1 MLHNIKS
8 NNNCFYILTSFFNL
22 GNIMK
27 SLWNDNEA
35 KSFLDD
41 PLQMRVYT
49 SRLLGRE
56 PELVLHGGGN
66 TSVKVAV
73 TNLFGDIEDVL
84 YVKGSGWDLKTIQTA
99 GFAPVKLEV
108 LKKMAKLERLSDID
122 MVKLQRSAMI
132 DPLAPNPSVEAIL
145 HAIIPF
151 KYVDH
156 THADAVLTITNNE
169 KGKKLIRKIYKDRVL
184 IVPYVMSGFI
194 LARKIYEMTRDINW
208 HEIEGIVLMNH
219 GIFTFSD
226 DAKTSYEQM
235 IHLVALAENYLQA
248 SGAFDSI
255 AKAEAVE
262 DLLTLAKIRKQVS
275 LAKRSAMI
283 AMLDS
288 TPEACGFANL
298 TNVDSIAGRG
308 PLTPDHVIRTKQIPV
323 VIKKDIEK
331 EITGFCSAYK
341 EYFQRNTDSP
351 CSRTVAAGG
360 RLLCLDPAPRWG
372 VWSEHGIMAFGQS
385 LREANIV
392 SDIAFHTIRA
402 IQWGEAIGGWK
413 ALPERDVFD
422 MEYWELQQAKLCK
435 EDTTQIFQGKIV
447 LVTGAASGIGF
458 ACAKALHELGA
469 AVVGMDLNP
478 AITRI
483 FNRSDMVGLADD
495 ISDDKAVKKAI
506 EFTVRSFGGLDILI
520 NNAGIFT
527 DSQRIEHMDAET
539 WNQSMEINLSSHQRL
554 LKTCIPYLKQG
565 VDPTII
571 FIASKN
577 VPAPGPGASAY
588 SVAKAGLT
596 QLARVAALE
605 LAADGIRVNIIHP
618 DAVFDTGIWTQEVLN
633 GRAKHYGLTVE
644 EYKTKNLLKTEVTS
658 KDVAALVCCM
668 AGPAFAKTTGAQV
681 PIDGGNERVI

>member
-1 MLHNIKS
+1 
-8 NNNCFYILTSFFNL
+8 
-22 GNIMK
+22 MK

-35 KSFLDD
+35 KSFSDN
-41 PLQMRVYT
+41 PLEFRAYT

-56 PELVLHGGGN
+56 SSLVLHGGGN

-73 TNLFGDIEDVL
+73 TNHFGDIEDVL
-84 YVKGSGWDLKTIQTA
+84 YIKGSGVDLATIQA
-99 GFAPVKLEV
+99 NGFTPVKLEF
-108 LKKMAKLERLSDID
+108 LQRMAALEQLSDTD
-122 MVKLQRSAMI
+122 TVKLQKTAMT
-132 DPLAPNPSVEAIL
+132 DPADPNPSVETIL

-156 THADAVLTITNNE
+156 THADAVVTITNNE
-169 KGKKLIRKIYKDRVL
+169 KGERLIREIYKDRVL

-194 LARKIYEMTRDINW
+194 LAKKVYEMTRNINW
-208 HEIEGIVLMNH
+208 HEVEGIILMNH

-226 DAKTSYEQM
+226 NAKTSYKQM
-235 IHLVALAENYLQA
+235 IHLVSLAENYLQA
-248 SGAFDSI
+248 NGAFDSVAK
-255 AKAEAVE
+255 AKAEE
-262 DLLTLAKIRKQVS
+262 DLFTLAGIRKQVS
-275 LAKRSAMI
+275 LAKGSAMI
-283 AMLDS
+283 ARLDNR
-288 TPEACGFANL
+288 PEACGFANL
-298 TNVDSIAGRG
+298 TNVDSIAVRG
-308 PLTPDHVIRTKQIPV
+308 PLTPDHAVRTKQIPI
-323 VIKKDIEK
+323 VIKKDAEK
-331 EITGFCSAYK
+331 AITKYCSAYK

-360 RLLCLDPAPRWG
+360 HLLCLDPAPRWA
-372 VWSEHGIMAFGQS
+372 VWPQHGIMAFGQS
-385 LREANIV
+385 VKEATIV
-392 SDIAFHTIRA
+392 SDIASHTIRS

-413 ALPERDVFD
+413 ALPEKDIFD
-422 MEYWELQQAKLCK
+422 MEYWELQQAKLRK
-435 EDTTQIFQGKIV
+435 EDTIRTFQGKIA
-447 LVTGAASGIGF
+447 LVTGAASGIGL
-458 ACAKALHELGA
+458 ACAKALHEHGA

-483 FNRSDMVGLADD
+483 FNQPELVGLAGD
-495 ISDDKAVKKAI
+495 ISDDIAIKEAV
-506 EFTVRSFGGLDILI
+506 EFTIRNFGGLDILV

-527 DSQRIEHMDAET
+527 ESQSIEDMDSET
-539 WNQSMEINLSSHQRL
+539 WNRSMEINLSSHQRL
-554 LKTCIPYLKQG
+554 LKICIPYLKQG
-565 VDPTII
+565 IDPAVI

-633 GRAKHYGLTVE
+633 KRSKHYGLTVE

-658 KDVAALVCCM
+658 KNVADLVCCM

>member
-1 MLHNIKS
+1 
-8 NNNCFYILTSFFNL
+8 
-22 GNIMK
+22 MK
-27 SLWNDNEA
+27 SLWKDNEA
-35 KSFLDD
+35 KSFSDD
-41 PLQMRVYT
+41 PLKLRVYT

-56 PELVLHGGGN
+56 PGLVLHGGGN
-66 TSVKVAV
+66 TSVK
-73 TNLFGDIEDVL
+73 TEIKNFFGDIEEVL
-84 YVKGSGWDLKTIQTA
+84 YIKGSGWDLRTIQTS
-99 GFAPVKLEV
+99 GFAPVRLEV
-108 LKKMAKLERLSDID
+108 LKKMAKLERLSDTD

-156 THADAVLTITNNE
+156 THADAVVTITNNE
-169 KGKKLIRKIYKDRVL
+169 KGKRLIRKIYKDRVL
-184 IVPYVMSGFI
+184 IVPYVMPGFI
-194 LARKIYEMTRDINW
+194 LAKKVYEMTRNINW
-208 HEIEGIVLMNH
+208 HELKGIILMNH

-226 DAKTSYEQM
+226 NARASYKQM
-235 IHLVALAENYLQA
+235 IHLVSLAENYLQA

-255 AKAEAVE
+255 ARAEAKE
-262 DLLTLAKIRKQVS
+262 DLFTLAGIRKQVS
-275 LAKRSAMI
+275 LAKGSAMI
-283 AMLDS
+283 AWLDN

-298 TNVDSIAGRG
+298 TNIDLIATRG

-323 VIKKDIEK
+323 IIKKDIEK
-331 EITGFCSAYK
+331 EITGFCLAYK
-341 EYFQRNTDSP
+341 EYFQRNTD
-351 CSRTVAAGG
+351 GH
-360 RLLCLDPAPRWG
+360 LLCLDPAPRWA
-372 VWSEHGIMAFGQS
+372 VWPQHGIMAFGQS
-385 LREANIV
+385 VKEANIV

-402 IQWGEAIGGWK
+402 IQCSESIGGWK
-413 ALPERDVFD
+413 ALPEKDIFD
-422 MEYWELQQAKLCK
+422 LEYWELEQAKLRK
-435 EDTTQIFQGKIV
+435 EDTTQIFQGKIA
-447 LVTGAASGIGF
+447 LVTGAASGIGL
-458 ACAKALHELGA
+458 ACAQALHEHGS
-469 AVVGMDLNP
+469 AVVGLDLNP

-483 FNRSDMVGLADD
+483 FNQPDLVGLAGD
-495 ISDDKAVKKAI
+495 ISNDRAIKEAV
-506 EFTVRSFGGLDILI
+506 EFTIRRFGGLDILI

-527 DSQRIEHMDAET
+527 RSQSIEDMEAET
-539 WNQSMEINLSSHQRL
+539 WNRSMEINLSSHQRL
-554 LKTCIPYLKQG
+554 LKICIPYLKQG
-565 VDPTII
+565 IDPAVI

-618 DAVFDTGIWTQEVLN
+618 DAVFDTGIWTKKVLEE
-633 GRAKHYGLTVE
+633 RARRYGLSVA